1 MDVKVYEKEE
11 VRQPK
16 GTEYVYVPNV
26 IDIIPEIE
34 TDTLGNE
41 ILTNATLLDKENDIT
56 EQMGGLS
63 TIWQKG
69 LDPLDEESGIRWSE
83 ALLEEINV
91 VQLMEDIVNAVTEV
105 TPSVTVV
112 FNTVVG
118 ENGQTYLKYTLKAV
132 A

>member
-41 ILTNATLLDKENDIT
+41 ILTNATLLDEENDLT
-56 EQMGGLS
+56 EQM
-63 TIWQKG
+63 
-69 LDPLDEESGIRWSE
+69 
-83 ALLEEINV
+83 
-91 VQLMEDIVNAVTEV
+91 
-105 TPSVTVV
+105 
-112 FNTVVG
+112 
-118 ENGQTYLKYTLKAV
+118 
-132 A
+132 